1 MSTIE
6 TMIAEYEL
14 LKTQKEKAQAELAWY
29 REKVNALSAQLGMD
43 VGELLYMKVV
53 STERE
58 KQAWNF
64 GKEVVY
70 ITLEKDI
77 TEKGV

>member
-29 REKVNALSAQLGMD
+29 REKYEALSRQLGM
-43 VGELLYMKVV
+43 EPTRLLHMKVV
-53 STERE
+53 SCETQR
-58 KQAWNF
+58 QAWSN
-64 GKEVVY
+64 KNVLIV
-70 ITLEKDI
+70 TLE
-77 TEKGV
+77 EN

>member
-29 REKVNALSAQLGMD
+29 REKFDALSKQLGMD
-43 VGELLYMKVV
+43 ANELFYMKVV

-58 KQAWNF
+58 KRMWEF

-70 ITLEKDI
+70 ITLEKKID
-77 TEKGV
+77 EK

>member
-14 LKTQKEKAQAELAWY
+14 LKTQKEKAQAELVWY
-29 REKVNALSAQLGMD
+29 QERFNAISAQLGMD
-43 VGELLYMKVV
+43 ARELLNMKVV

-64 GKEVVY
+64 GKEVIY
-70 ITLEKDI
+70 ITLEKKID
-77 TEKGV
+77 EK